1 MKQKL
6 SIILI
11 LGLVIFIIVKN
22 NNFRKTYLEE
32 SDTVGVYINNELSD
46 KIPSKDEATFYKA
59 ICDDKNVSVSWDNE
73 SWGLL
78 LKNLTK
84 KAKCNLYFYQGDTV
98 FNFDYTG
105 SEQTFTAPVSG
116 IYKLETWGAQGGSYS
131 NEYYGGYGGYS
142 KGEINLLEKQTVNIV
157 VGGSGESE
165 SSKLSQGGYNGGG
178 NGDYQRG
185 FEDKRFFG
193 SGGGATHVSTKIGLL
208 SELTNYKN
216 SILIVSGGG
225 GGSFY
230 DGPNS
235 TSACGGAGGGF
246 KGKEGFVT
254 NNGWGTAGYGGTQNN
269 AGYSICDENTCNAT
283 NNPLEKKIY
292 GEGSFG
298 LGGTNAVSAS
308 SGGGSGFYGGG
319 ASVHVQS
326 GGGGSSYIGNLL
338 LTNKVMYC
346 YNCEESNEESTKT
359 ISTTCSEETP
369 TSYCAKKGNGYARIT
384 LVSIGE

>member
-59 ICDDKNVSVSWDNE
+59 ICDDKNVSVSWDND

-84 KAKCNLYFYQGDTV
+84 KAKCNLYFYQGNTV

-116 IYKLETWGAQGGSYS
+116 TYKLETWGAQGGSHS
-131 NEYYGGYGGYS
+131 VEKHGGYGGYS
-142 KGEINLLEKQTVNIV
+142 YGVIYLRNSDNFFIN
-157 VGGSGESE
+157 VGGHGIVNNSGVGQITS
-165 SSKLSQGGYNGGG
+165 GGYNGGG
-178 NGDYQRG
+178 NTSADANNYLNYGS
-185 FEDKRFFG
+185 
-193 SGGGATHVSTKIGLL
+193 SGGGATHIANKSGAL
-208 SELTNYKN
+208 SALENYKN
-216 SILIVSGGG
+216 SIYIVSGGG
-225 GGSFY
+225 GGSNY
-230 DGPNS
+230 DTDGLLTDGTGGSGGGIVGNS
-235 TSACGGAGGGF
+235 GTSPVYNNVLLNGVFATGGTQNSSGIGANSSNVYFNGKNGAFGSGGESAANSGAGGG
-246 KGKEGFVT
+246 
-254 NNGWGTAGYGGTQNN
+254 
-269 AGYSICDENTCNAT
+269 
-283 NNPLEKKIY
+283 
-292 GEGSFG
+292 
-298 LGGTNAVSAS
+298 
-308 SGGGSGFYGGG
+308 GFYGGG
-319 ASVHVQS
+319 GGAQANDDSS
-326 GGGGSSYIGNLL
+326 GAGGSGYIGNSL
-338 LTNKVMYC
+338 LTNKAMYC

-369 TSYCAKKGNGYARIT
+369 TENCAKKGNGYARIT
-384 LVSIGE
+384 LVSIDE